1 MMSRVLKYFFLTIL
15 SIVLLLIVFIFS
27 IYIPFIQNLIKSK
40 ALSYVKSEMGIDIR
54 YSRFDIKFPLDIDIE
69 DLYAVEEKGD
79 TLLALQSFYLDISL
93 KDILKKQVYLPSITL
108 DKAKVNLGDYI
119 PSMRLDGEIGKFAVI
134 DTRFDISN
142 MKAGIKAISLLDSDV
157 EMSLVS
163 STDTVAEESSK
174 PIDFIAT
181 LDSLVVKNS
190 AYSLDMP
197 DTDLNLK
204 VSLGDAVVR
213 DASMSLAD
221 NLYKVG
227 SLRIDSSAYNMN
239 LDTLP
244 RNTKGFDPMH
254 IALSDVVIEADS
266 IVNQVMKTSLNI
278 RQVSL
283 REQSGFR
290 VKQLSLNYDMD
301 SLGLEA
307 KNLKLLTPTSIIE
320 GEAAMSMNFF
330 DSISSG
336 DINIDLTA
344 RIQKRDIEYFINPY
358 LPEYKESFPNEPLV
372 ADIDI
377 KGSNAHLNI
386 NKLDLE
392 LPEMLRIAGS
402 GYLSNALHVQ
412 KANGEVKLN
421 AQLENL
427 DFINAFMPSSASG
440 MINMPKSMAMNLDL
454 TAKDGHYTVNSDLI
468 KKEVILKL
476 LAEYELKSTKYLVDL
491 STDGLNIEEIVPMVA
506 VKRLDAKVYAEG
518 IGTDIFKPDFK
529 TKVDLDIPLLVY
541 DSLRI
546 DSLSIKTSVSKNL
559 YDLTLNS
566 LDPKLK
572 MNLEANG
579 MLKQDSITA
588 KIKADMSNVDLMLL
602 GLVQSDMRLVTGLDL
617 SFETNLKQDYA
628 ADLTISDLTVEQGDL
643 SSSLGSV
650 QLAAEVSTKDAA
662 VVLKNGDLKY
672 TAEVHNGFDSIM
684 VYSSRFSDILKLQ
697 LDNFD
702 FDYQAISDNLPDF
715 DMELNCRD
723 ANALYAILQHSGYG
737 FGDLSLRVSN
747 SPESNLSMNANVEN
761 LMIDTTSIQRIDFD
775 MSQTGDK
782 LNYLLKANKKSSNPN
797 TAFDVSMLGYAKGP
811 ELVSQLNF
819 IDGYKRELLDIGLL
833 AGVTKEEI
841 SLFFTSLD
849 PIILY
854 QKLKIN
860 KNNFIKYNYHEKF
873 MGANFEMTGKNDF
886 LIAINADTVSSTDTT
901 KLNANIKNLNLGLIS
916 NALPDIPPFSGEL
929 NTDLSVFLYPEAM
942 HAIGGLTLDSLT
954 YNKRGLGSLQT
965 TVDYSSAVSKGHD
978 LKASMNI
985 DAVEVINAALKYQP
999 LLGDSLWA
1007 DISLNNFPLKLADP
1021 FIPDAMASLQ
1031 GEANAK
1037 IDIDGTIKEPSIEGS
1052 FAMSD
1057 ASVYLRYANATYQ
1070 FDDAP
1075 LILEDN
1081 KLVFK
1086 DYKILAYN
1094 SNPLVIDGD
1103 VDFNDFSN
1111 LQADLKITGT
1121 DVELLNVKKRSDQMV
1136 YGRLNLGVNTSVEGP
1151 LDRLKVRGSVDLL
1164 SGTSVNYIL
1173 QDSPLTKKNR
1183 IDDLVAFTSFMD
1195 TSEYKLQTVQK
1206 PLTLSGIDILLTLD
1220 IAPTALFGIDLAPKG
1235 DDRVELIGGGNL
1247 AFKMSPRGDMDL
1259 SGRYN
1264 LTGGY
1269 VNYSLPVLPV
1279 AKKFNIRQGSY
1290 VEWTGNVMDPYI
1302 SIEAY
1307 ETIRSSVT
1315 EEGKGSRLVT
1325 FEPTISIKNKLES
1338 LNLSFDLIVPDDLT
1352 IQNQLAQMTP
1362 EERSRQAMNMIIT
1375 QVYSGPGTTSKMNA
1389 NSAINSFIQ
1398 KEINQFAGSMLKGV
1412 DLSVGIDSYDDYG
1425 SDGGGSKRTDYSF
1438 RFSKSL
1444 FNDKFR
1450 IVIGAS
1456 VSSGDEVSKEDQQN
1470 FIDDIS
1476 LEYMLDRSG
1485 NRYIKLFH
1493 QTGFESVLEGD
1504 VVETGIG
1511 VVLKRKVDKLR
1522 KLFIIRDRKKKKQA
1536 VNEEDQ
1542 N

>member
-15 SIVLLLIVFIFS
+15 SIVVLLVVLVFS
-27 IYIPFIQNLIKSK
+27 IYIPFIQNVIKSK
-40 ALSYVKSEMGIDIR
+40 SLAYVKSEMGIDIK
-54 YSRFDIKFPLDIDIE
+54 YSKFDIKFPLDIEIE
-69 DLYAVEEKGD
+69 DLYAVEEDGD
-79 TLLALQSFYLDISL
+79 TLLDLQRFNLDISL
-93 KDILKKQVYLPSITL
+93 RDILKKQVYVPSITL
-108 DKAKVNLGDYI
+108 DNAKVNLGDYI

-142 MKAGIKAISLLDSDV
+142 MKAGINTISLLDSDV
-157 EMSLVS
+157 SMLLLA
-163 STDTVAEESSK
+163 STDTVAEEPSK
-174 PIDFIAT
+174 PLDLVAT

-197 DTDLNLK
+197 DTDLDLK
-204 VSLGDAVVR
+204 LRLGDAVLR
-213 DASMSLAD
+213 EASMSLAE

-227 SLRIDSSAYNMN
+227 SLRIDSSAYSMN

-254 IALSDVVIEADS
+254 IAMNDVVIEADS
-266 IVNQVMKTSLNI
+266 IVNQVMTTSLNV
-278 RQVSL
+278 RHVSL

-290 VKQLSLNYDMD
+290 VKQLSLNYEMD

-336 DINIDLTA
+336 DINIDLMA

-377 KGSNAHLNI
+377 KGSNARLNI
-386 NKLDLE
+386 NKLDLA
-392 LPEMLRIAGS
+392 LPEMLKIEGS
-402 GYLSNALHVQ
+402 GYLSNALNVQ
-412 KANGEVKLN
+412 KANGEVKLE

-427 DFINAFMPSSASG
+427 DFVNAFMPSSATG
-440 MINMPKSMAMNLDL
+440 MVNMPKNMSMNLDL
-454 TAKDGHYTVNSDLI
+454 KAKDGNYTVNSDLI

-476 LAEYELKSTKYLVDL
+476 LAEYDLESTKYLVNL
-491 STDGLNIEEIVPMVA
+491 TTNGLNIEEIVPMVA

-518 IGTDIFKPDFK
+518 QGTDVFKPDFK

-546 DSLSIKTSVSKNL
+546 DSLTIEASVLKSL

-566 LDPKLK
+566 KDPKLK

-579 MLKQDSITA
+579 LLQQDSITT
-588 KIKADMSNVDLMLL
+588 KLKADMSNVDLMLL
-602 GLVQSDMRLVTGLDL
+602 GLVQSDMRLATGLDL
-617 SFETNLKQDYA
+617 YFETNLKQDYA
-628 ADLTISDLTVEQGDL
+628 ADLTISDLIVNQGDL
-643 SSSLGSV
+643 RSPLGSV
-650 QLAAEVSTKDAA
+650 QLAAEVSEQDAA

-672 TAEVHNGFDSIM
+672 SAEVHNGFDSIM
-684 VYSSRFSDILKLQ
+684 AYSSKFSDILKPQ
-697 LDNFD
+697 LENLD
-702 FDYQAISDNLPDF
+702 FNYLAISDNLPDF
-715 DMELNCRD
+715 DMELNCKD
-723 ANALYAILQHSGYG
+723 ANALYAILQHMGYG
-737 FGDLSLRVSN
+737 FGDLSLKVSN

-761 LMIDTTSIQRIDFD
+761 LMIDTTAIQRIDFN
-775 MSQTGDK
+775 MSQTGER
-782 LNYLLKANKKSSNPN
+782 LNYSLKANKQNSNPN
-797 TAFDVSMLGYAKGP
+797 AAFDVSVIGYAQGS
-811 ELVSQLNF
+811 ELASQLNY
-819 IDGYKRELLDIGLL
+819 IDGNKREVLDLGLL
-833 AGVTKEEI
+833 AGVTKEEV

-849 PIILY
+849 PTVLY
-854 QKLKIN
+854 QKFNIN
-860 KNNFIKYNYHEKF
+860 KNNFIKYNYKNNF
-873 MGANFEMTGKNDF
+873 IGANFEMNGKNNF

-901 KLNANIKNLNLGLIS
+901 RLDAKIKNVNLGLIS
-916 NALPDIPPFSGEL
+916 DALTDVTPFSGEL
-929 NTDLSVFLYPEAM
+929 NTDLSVFLYPDGM
-942 HAIGGLTLDSLT
+942 HADGELTLDSLI
-954 YNKRGLGSLQT
+954 YNERGLGSLQT
-965 TVDYSSAVSKGHD
+965 LVDYSSAVRQGHD
-978 LKASMNI
+978 LKLSM
-985 DAVEVINAALKYQP
+985 DLDSVEVISAALKYKP
-999 LLGDSLWA
+999 LFGDSLWA
-1007 DISLNNFPLKLADP
+1007 DVSLKNFPLKLADP
-1021 FIPDAMASLQ
+1021 FIPDAMASLK

-1037 IDIDGTIKEPSIEGS
+1037 IDIDGTIKDPSIEGS
-1052 FAMSD
+1052 IALDD
-1057 ASVYLRYANATYQ
+1057 ASVYLRYATATYK
-1070 FDDAP
+1070 FDDTP

-1086 DYKILAYN
+1086 NYKILAYN

-1103 VDFNDFSN
+1103 VNFNDFSD
-1111 LQADLKITGT
+1111 LKADLKITGN

-1136 YGRLNLGVNTSVEGP
+1136 YGRLNLGVNTSVAGP
-1151 LDRLKVRGSVDLL
+1151 LDALKVRGSVDLL

-1173 QDSPLTKKNR
+1173 QESPLTKKNR

-1195 TSEYKLQTVQK
+1195 TTQYKLQSVEK
-1206 PLTLSGIDILLTLD
+1206 PFTLSGIDILLTID
-1220 IAPTALFGIDLAPKG
+1220 IAPSALFGIDLAPKG

-1302 SIEAY
+1302 SIDAY
-1307 ETIRSSVT
+1307 EIIRSSVT

-1325 FEPTISIKNKLES
+1325 FEPTISIKDKLES

-1375 QVYSGPGTTSKMNA
+1375 QMYSGPGTTSKMNA

-1522 KLFIIRDRKKKKQA
+1522 KLFIIRDRKKKKQTI
-1536 VNEEDQ
+1536 EEEGK